1 MHRVTRGGSMARILL
16 VDDDLVQ
23 IRVITNILERGGHVV
38 CSAGSCAQA
47 LSLAQH
53 QSFSLVLLDYYLPDG
68 DAPCCAL
75 QLRSVPSLRELPII
89 VITASPD
96 DTELA
101 TSFQAGVSDFIRK
114 PARALE
120 LKSRVSNALRLY
132 ETQLAL
138 AQAERAS
145 TLGQL
150 AACVAHEINSPLA
163 AVMSA
168 MQALE
173 MDLDSEERLRLL
185 ALTRQGLARI
195 QSMVADLRQFGRGD
209 ECMTE
214 GVDLADSVRTA
225 LRMVSF
231 RLCGPVRLESR
242 IESTPGVACHP
253 SLFSQVVVSLLSQA
267 IDRLEAVGGGTLTVG
282 LGCENGCACL
292 RIAGGPEVGGACQ
305 RLTWGLAERTLRLFG
320 AELLGEKDG
329 VTSIVFPS
337 PYCLSVA

>member
-1 MHRVTRGGSMARILL
+1 MARILL
-16 VDDDLVQ
+16 VDDDIVQ
-23 IRVITNILERGGHVV
+23 IRVITNILEKAGYVV
-38 CSAGSCAQA
+38 CSASSCAQA

-53 QSFSLVLLDYYLPDG
+53 QSFSLVLLDFYLPDG
-68 DAPCCAL
+68 DAPSCAMR
-75 QLRSVPSLRELPII
+75 LRSVPSLRELPII

-96 DTELA
+96 DAELA
-101 TSFQAGVSDFIRK
+101 ASFQAGVSDFIRK

-120 LKSRVSNALRLY
+120 LNARVSNALRLY
-132 ETQLAL
+132 EAQLAL
-138 AQAERAS
+138 AQSERAS

-168 MQALE
+168 LQAIE
-173 MDLDSEERLRLL
+173 MDLAPDERERLL

-231 RLCGPVRLESR
+231 RLCGTVRLEAR

-267 IDRLEAVGGGTLTVG
+267 IDRLEAAGGGALTVE
-282 LGCENGCACL
+282 LDTDRGCASL
-292 RIAGGPEVGGACQ
+292 LIAGGPESACGTQ

-320 AELLGEKDG
+320 AEL
-329 VTSIVFPS
+329 TSEEAGAARIVFPS
-337 PYCLSVA
+337 PYALNVA

>member
-1 MHRVTRGGSMARILL
+1 MARILL
-16 VDDDLVQ
+16 VDDDGVQ
-23 IRVITNILERGGHVV
+23 IRVITNILEKGGHLV
-38 CSAGSCAQA
+38 CSAGSCTEA
-47 LSLAQH
+47 LALAQH

-68 DAPCCAL
+68 DAPSCAL
-75 QLRSVPSLRELPII
+75 RLRSVPSLRELPII

-96 DTELA
+96 DAELA
-101 TSFQAGVSDFIRK
+101 ASFQAGVFDFIRK

-120 LKSRVSNALRLY
+120 LKARVGNALRLY
-132 ETQLAL
+132 EAQLAL

-163 AVMSA
+163 AVMGA
-168 MQALE
+168 LQAIETDLE
-173 MDLDSEERLRLL
+173 SEEHVRML
-185 ALTRQGLARI
+185 ALTRQGLSRI

-231 RLCGPVRLESR
+231 RLCGGVRLESR
-242 IESTPGVACHP
+242 LASTPGVACHP
-253 SLFSQVVVSLLSQA
+253 SLFSQVVVSLLSQV
-267 IDRLEAVGGGTLTVG
+267 IDGLEAAGGGVLTVE
-282 LGCENGCACL
+282 LGTQEGSASL
-292 RIAGGPEVGGACQ
+292 RIAGGTQTAQAGQ

-320 AELLGEKDG
+320 AELHSDEDG
-329 VTSIVFPS
+329 AMRIVFPS
-337 PYCLSVA
+337 PYVLTAV